1 MREDTL
7 ELFHSQDILV
17 DTETHSDA
25 IDTLLDVHI
34 ANSVG
39 PTATVAI
46 SYVADNALAL
56 TRLHRRLA
64 LFVYYEGLFSPLGD
78 IHEVECYQRSMGVDL
93 NPERSILHAQVRKAK
108 ASHCVDDAGS
118 FLRPSTFKGPSSKVY
133 LGDVAETLLRCS
145 TGAETPTFS
154 HPPGFDE
161 QRWIM
166 EYTAGSLHVSIQSVP
181 YWGFGLLTSGYRNEV
196 VIRGPVEERSRLVHD
211 WVAALQHNPWEFAH
225 RGSAKKALQA
235 VSSSLKANEDNW
247 RSHQTRARSL
257 LSEAIA
263 SLEHHIDRME
273 KKGSVE
279 ADMIELARLE
289 IDLAQQALADDNT
302 PAVERALSR
311 GEAVLLIPI
320 DEQEE
325 EAHGSVL
332 TIEDDIP
339 FVDLSDDASE

>member
-1 MREDTL
+1 MIMDI
-7 ELFHSQDILV
+7 ELH
-17 DTETHSDA
+17 
-25 IDTLLDVHI
+25 
-34 ANSVG
+34 
-39 PTATVAI
+39 
-46 SYVADNALAL
+46 
-56 TRLHRRLA
+56 
-64 LFVYYEGLFSPLGD
+64 
-78 IHEVECYQRSMGVDL
+78 
-93 NPERSILHAQVRKAK
+93 PERSILHAQVRRAK
-108 ASHCVDDAGS
+108 ASHCVDESGR

-196 VIRGPVEERSRLVHD
+196 VIQGPVEERARLVHD

-235 VSSSLKANEDNW
+235 AGSSLKANEDNW

-263 SLEHHIDRME
+263 SLEHHIDRLE
-273 KKGSVE
+273 KKGGVE
-279 ADMIELARLE
+279 ADMIDLARLE
-289 IDLAQQALADDNT
+289 IGLAQQALADDNT

>member
-1 MREDTL
+1 MAGD
-7 ELFHSQDILV
+7 
-17 DTETHSDA
+17 
-25 IDTLLDVHI
+25 
-34 ANSVG
+34 
-39 PTATVAI
+39 
-46 SYVADNALAL
+46 ALAL
-56 TRLHRRLA
+56 IKLHNPPSRL
-64 LFVYYEGLFSPLGD
+64 VYYEDLFSPLGD
-78 IHEVECYQRSMGVDL
+78 IHEVECCQRSMGVDL
-93 NPERSILHAQVRKAK
+93 DPEHSILHAQVRKAK

-166 EYTAGSLHVSIQSVP
+166 EYTAGSLHISIQSVP

-196 VIRGPVEERSRLVHD
+196 VIRGPVEERARLVHD

-225 RGSAKKALQA
+225 RGSAKKALHA
-235 VSSSLKANEDNW
+235 ASSSLKANEDNW
-247 RSHQTRARSL
+247 RSHQTRARSVL
-257 LSEAIA
+257 AEAIA

-273 KKGSVE
+273 KKGDVD
-279 ADMIELARLE
+279 ANMIKLARLE

-311 GEAVLLIPI
+311 GEAALLLPI
-320 DEQEE
+320 EE
-325 EAHGSVL
+325 DDIDVDGAIL

-339 FVDLSDDASE
+339 FVDLTDDASE

>member
-1 MREDTL
+1 M
-7 ELFHSQDILV
+7 
-17 DTETHSDA
+17 
-25 IDTLLDVHI
+25 
-34 ANSVG
+34 
-39 PTATVAI
+39 VAR
-46 SYVADNALAL
+46 YP
-56 TRLHRRLA
+56 
-64 LFVYYEGLFSPLGD
+64 FVMD
-78 IHEVECYQRSMGVDL
+78 VDL
-93 NPERSILHAQVRKAK
+93 HPERSILHAQVRKAK
-108 ASHCVDDAGS
+108 ASHCVDEAGR

-145 TGAETPTFS
+145 TGAETPTFTQ
-154 HPPGFDE
+154 PPGFDE

-166 EYTAGSLHVSIQSVP
+166 EYTAGSIHVTIQSLP

-196 VIRGPVEERSRLVHD
+196 EIRGPVEERARLVHD

-225 RGSAKKALQA
+225 RGSAKKALHRA
-235 VSSSLKANEDNW
+235 SSSLKTNEDTW
-247 RSHQTRARSL
+247 RSHQTRARSVL
-257 LSEAIA
+257 NEAIA
-263 SLEHHIDRME
+263 SLEHHIDRLE
-273 KKGSVE
+273 KKGDVG

-311 GEAVLLIPI
+311 GEAVLLVPVE
-320 DEQEE
+320 DDEE